1 MPGGVKSTAIAEGT
15 LHLLLAISGLGNGR
29 SWRCEEQ
36 KRLVDT
42 WIAATQNGDLR
53 ALLKLM
59 ADDVVFMVPGQR
71 PFGKAAFAISF
82 RQMKDVSIS
91 ATSDIQEIEIFA
103 DWAYMRNYLE
113 ITMAPTGVSGPI
125 RRSGPTL
132 TILRKRPDGQW
143 VIARDSNLLAGG

>member
-1 MPGGVKSTAIAEGT
+1 MTDDERAI
-15 LHLLLAISGLGNGR
+15 R
-29 SWRCEEQ
+29 Q
-36 KRLVDT
+36 LVVT
-42 WIAATQNGDLR
+42 WIAATQKGDLR
-53 ALLKLM
+53 AVLKLM

-71 PFGKAAFAISF
+71 PFGKEAFAISF

-113 ITMAPTGVSGPI
+113 ITMAPAGASGPI
-125 RRSGPTL
+125 HRSGPTL

-143 VIARDSNLLAGG
+143 VIVRDSNLLAEG